1 MPTRY
6 GRSPWIDQFP
16 KSRVPTYPAHR
27 GPLKIDAAIVGGGL
41 TGCVTAYAFAAAGI
55 KVALF
60 EADVL
65 GRGASGASTG
75 WIAEDPGIS
84 FVEVEKLVGA
94 RKTRQAWEAWRRA
107 ALDFAAVIRR
117 LELKCDLEPRG
128 SLLLATTVEQTARL
142 SREQKSRRAA
152 GFDAVA
158 IKGPAIATEAGVANS
173 LGLRGRDG
181 ATINPYRA
189 TLGFA
194 AAAAHRGALIFEKS
208 AVRKIGFNRK
218 DAEVFTSAGSF
229 RTRRVVIATAMPT
242 SMLFRSLARHFW
254 FKSSYLALTDPVPA
268 KIRSHLG
275 KRSAVIRDT
284 AVPAHVVRWVDDE
297 RLLIAGADGP
307 RPPDRLRETTIV
319 QRTGQLMYEL
329 STIYP
334 DISGIMPAY
343 GWDAP
348 YALSG
353 EGLPYFGAHR
363 NFPHQLLA
371 FGDSSPGVTGAY
383 LASRILLRH
392 YLDEVESSD
401 EAFSFTR

>member
-6 GRSPWIDQFP
+6 GRSPWVDQFP
-16 KSRVPTYPAHR
+16 KSRIPSYPPHR
-27 GPLKIDAAIVGGGL
+27 GSIKVDAAIVGGGL
-41 TGCVTAYAFAAAGI
+41 TGCATAYAFAAAGI

-65 GRGASGASTG
+65 GRGASGSSTG
-75 WIAEDPGIS
+75 WIADDPGNN
-84 FVEVEKLVGA
+84 FLEVEKLVGT
-94 RKTRQAWEAWRRA
+94 RKARQAWEAWRRA

-117 LELKCDLEPRG
+117 LGLKCDFEPRG
-128 SLLLATTVEQTARL
+128 SLLVATTPEQTSRL
-142 SREQKSRRAA
+142 TREQKSRRDT
-152 GFDAVA
+152 GLDAVGVKPRA
-158 IKGPAIATEAGVANS
+158 IVEEVAIASS

-194 AAAAHRGALIFEKS
+194 AAAAERGALIFERS

-218 DAEVFTSAGSF
+218 DAEVFTKAGSF

-242 SMLFRSLARHFW
+242 STLFGSLARHFW
-254 FKSSYLALTDPVPA
+254 FKSAYLTLTEPVPA
-268 KIRSHLG
+268 KIRNRLG
-275 KRSAVIRDT
+275 KRSTVIRD
-284 AVPAHVVRWVDDE
+284 AAEPPHVVRWVDDK
-297 RLLIAGADGP
+297 RLLIEGADGP
-307 RPPDRLRETTIV
+307 RPADRLREKTIV

-343 GWDAP
+343 GWEAP
-348 YALSG
+348 YALTG
-353 EGLPYFGAHR
+353 EGLPYFGPHR

-392 YLDEVESSD
+392 YLDQVESSD

>member
-16 KSRVPTYPAHR
+16 KSRIPSYPAHR
-27 GPLKIDAAIVGGGL
+27 GPLKVDAAIVGGGL
-41 TGCVTAYAFAAAGI
+41 TGCATAYAFAAAGV

-60 EADVL
+60 EAETL

-75 WIAEDPGIS
+75 WISDDPGSS
-84 FVEVEKLVGA
+84 FLDIEKLVGLRKA
-94 RKTRQAWEAWRRA
+94 RHAWEAWRRA

-117 LELKCDLEPRG
+117 LELKCDLEPRA
-128 SLLLATTVEQTARL
+128 SLLLAMTPEQAARL
-142 SREQKSRRAA
+142 SREQKARKGA
-152 GFDAVA
+152 GLDAVA
-158 IKGPAIATEAGVANS
+158 IKGPAIAAEVGVSNS
-173 LGLRGRDG
+173 VGLRGREG

-194 AAAAHRGALIFEKS
+194 AAAAERGARIFERS
-208 AVRKIGFNRK
+208 QVRKIGFNRK
-218 DAEVFTSAGSF
+218 DAEVFTSGGSF
-229 RTRRVVIATAMPT
+229 RTRKVVVATAMPT
-242 SMLFRSLARHFW
+242 SVLFRSLARHFW
-254 FKSSYLALTDPVPA
+254 FKSSYLALTDPIPA
-268 KIRSHLG
+268 KIRNRLG
-275 KRSAVIRDT
+275 KRNAVVRDM
-284 AVPAHVVRWVDDE
+284 AAPPHVVRWVDDE
-297 RLLIAGADGP
+297 RLLIQGADGARVGP
-307 RPPDRLRETTIV
+307 RLADKTIV

-334 DISGIMPAY
+334 DISGIMPGY
-343 GWDAP
+343 GWEAG
-348 YALSG
+348 YALTG

-383 LASRILLRH
+383 LASRILLRQ
-392 YLDEVESSD
+392 YLDEAESSD

>member
-94 RKTRQAWEAWRRA
+94 RKTRQAWEAWRRG

-128 SLLLATTVEQTARL
+128 SLLLATTAEQTARL

-229 RTRRVVIATAMPT
+229 RTRRVVVATAMPT

-268 KIRSHLG
+268 KIRNRLG

-284 AVPAHVVRWVDDE
+284 AVPAHVLRWVDDE

-307 RPPDRLRETTIV
+307 RPPDRLREKTIV

-392 YLDEVESSD
+392 YLDEAESSD